1 MINFSINKAYFL
13 QALNTT
19 KRAISSKNAIP
30 ILSTIKIDVTSEGIT
45 LIGSNGQISIEY
57 FISVKDEN
65 AGLLV
70 TRRYSLRSNFLYQ
83 CCLQSTRCRFR
94 CERNRTKTNCIS

>member
-30 ILSTIKIDVTSEGIT
+30 ISVSYTHLT
-45 LIGSNGQISIEY
+45 LP
-57 FISVKDEN
+57 
-65 AGLLV
+65 
-70 TRRYSLRSNFLYQ
+70 
-83 CCLQSTRCRFR
+83 
-94 CERNRTKTNCIS
+94 TKA